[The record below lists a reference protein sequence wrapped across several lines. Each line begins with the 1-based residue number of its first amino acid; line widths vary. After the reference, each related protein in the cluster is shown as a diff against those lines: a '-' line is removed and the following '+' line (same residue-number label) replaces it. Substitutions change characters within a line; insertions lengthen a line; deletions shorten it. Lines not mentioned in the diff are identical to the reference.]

1 VLVMILVV
9 IEVKVEIEI
18 EIEVELEFVVEF
30 VGVLPDSE
38 KGQQSGLSP
47 IQPTIGTLNT
57 AVTCGPM
64 RNENAAVAQ

>member
-9 IEVKVEIEI
+9 IEV
-18 EIEVELEFVVEF
+18 EIEVEFVVEF
-30 VGVLPDSE
+30 AVILPDRE
-38 KGQQSGLSP
+38 NGQQSGLSP

-64 RNENAAVAQ
+64 RNENAGVAQ